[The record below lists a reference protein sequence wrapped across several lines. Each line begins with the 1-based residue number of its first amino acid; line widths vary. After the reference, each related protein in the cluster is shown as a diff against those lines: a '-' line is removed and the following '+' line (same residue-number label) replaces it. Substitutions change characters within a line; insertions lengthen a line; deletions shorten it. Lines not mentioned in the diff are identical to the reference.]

1 MATCRY
7 LVADVVRAVDTYT
20 NLLGFDLVS
29 VSGTAFAMVRIGDLT
44 LWLSGP
50 ESSAARPMA
59 DGSRPAPGGWNRVVI
74 EVENIDLEV
83 QRLGDQGVAF
93 RNPVVLG
100 PGGAQVLI
108 EDGEGNLIELFE
120 SRR

>member
-7 LVADVVRAVDTYT
+7 LVADVERAVDTYT

-29 VSGTAFAMVRIGDLT
+29 VAGSAFAMVRYGDLT

-59 DGSRPAPGGWNRVVI
+59 DGTRPAPGGWNRVVI
-74 EVENIDLEV
+74 EVENIELEV
-83 QRLGDQGVAF
+83 QRLGDQGVRF
-93 RNPVVLG
+93 RNQVVRG
-100 PGGAQVLI
+100 PGGAQALI

-120 SRR
+120 PRG